1 MQVASLSLSRGLL
14 RKSVVV
20 PLALL
25 LAVLLLVLVPA
36 GDARGQTAVDVFEFE
51 TEEQERRFQQLSEEF
66 RCPMCQNANLADS
79 PGGVAADLRREIYNM
94 IMEGRTDEEIEQF
107 MHERYGDFI
116 FYRPRFDATTLLLW
130 LGPLFFLLIGAFVIV
145 GIVQRNRN
153 AGVASEDDLSDEEK
167 ARLETL
173 LNKRNG
179 GRGNDSRK

>member
-1 MQVASLSLSRGLL
+1 MRVSSLLRPRVVLSR
-14 RKSVVV
+14 KSAVF
-20 PLALL
+20 PLALV
-25 LAVLLLVLVPA
+25 LAVLMLVLTPT
-36 GDARGQTAVDVFEFE
+36 GDVLAQTPVDVFDFE

-79 PGGVAADLRREIYNM
+79 PGGVAADLRREIYSM

-107 MHERYGDFI
+107 MRARYGDFI

-130 LGPLFFLLIGAFVIV
+130 LGPLFFLLIGALVIV

-167 ARLETL
+167 ARLKTL
-173 LNKRNG
+173 LHQR
-179 GRGNDSRK
+179 NDSRK